1 MGRKKAGKALNVF
14 LNGASVG
21 LLKKDSSGQI
31 SFQYQEEWIRDG
43 FAISQSL
50 PIQEQEY
57 KGEIVSRYFDNL
69 LPDNDEIKKLVAQK
83 FGAESTRPF
92 DILEVVGKDCVG
104 ALTFLPEDRGEP
116 PIFEM
121 NYSKLSTKA
130 IANKIRGLGSVS
142 PLGMEEDD
150 FRLSIAGAQEKT
162 ALLKVGKN
170 WCEPHGQTP
179 TTHIVKTPIG
189 ALGMGIN
196 FDDSLDN
203 EWASLFIMEKFGLK
217 TCKATIERFEDRRV
231 LVVERFDRRWLK
243 DDGKDVILRIPQEDM
258 CQALGV
264 SPYKKYQNEGGPGIV
279 SIAKLLAGSQE
290 ASDRFEFFKGIM
302 IFDLLFATD
311 GHAKNFSIFMNQKGF
326 KMTPF
331 YDVMSGYFLHARE
344 KRALQ
349 KLWLAMG
356 VGNSNHYSF
365 DKIWRRHYLETAS
378 KCLISKD
385 DFERICAEIKNSFDK
400 FDYKVSELD
409 NDLNTTTLELIV
421 EGINKRAKRIFV

>member
-1 MGRKKAGKALNVF
+1 MGRKRAAKALNVF
-14 LNGASVG
+14 LNGARAG
-21 LLKKDSSGQI
+21 ILKKDSSGQI
-31 SFQYQEEWIRDG
+31 SFQYVDDWIRDG
-43 FAISQSL
+43 FAVSQSL

-69 LPDNDEIKKLVAQK
+69 LPDNDDIKKLVAQK

-121 NYSKLSTKA
+121 KYSKLSPKA

-150 FRLSIAGAQEKT
+150 FRLSIAGAQKKT

-179 TTHIVKTPIG
+179 TTHIIKTPIG
-189 ALGMGIN
+189 ALGMDIN
-196 FDDSLDN
+196 FDDSVDN
-203 EWASLFIMEKFGLK
+203 EWASLFIMEKFGIK
-217 TCKATIERFEDRRV
+217 TCKATIERFEDQRV

-279 SIAKLLAGSQE
+279 SIAKFLVGSQE

-302 IFDLLFATD
+302 IFDLLYATD

-326 KMTPF
+326 RMTPF

-344 KRALQ
+344 KRALK
-349 KLWLAMG
+349 KLRLAMG
-356 VGNSNHYSF
+356 IGNSNHYNV
-365 DKIWRRHYLETAS
+365 DKILKRHYLETAS

-385 DFERICAEIKNSFDK
+385 DVERIFAEVKNSFDN
-400 FDYKVSELD
+400 FSYKASELD
-409 NDLNTTTLELIV
+409 KNLETSTLDLIV
-421 EGINKRAKRIFV
+421 EGMIKRTKRIFV

>member
-1 MGRKKAGKALNVF
+1 MGRKKMGKSLNVF

-21 LLKKDSSGQI
+21 LFKKDTSGLI
-31 SFQYQEEWIRDG
+31 SFKYWEEWIRDG

-50 PIQEQEY
+50 PIQEQDY

-69 LPDNDEIKKLVAQK
+69 LPDNDEIKKLIAQK

-92 DILEVVGKDCVG
+92 DILEVVGRDCVG
-104 ALTFLPEDRGEP
+104 ALSFIPEDGAEP

-121 NYSKLSTKA
+121 NYSKLTTKK
-130 IANKIRGLGSVS
+130 IANKIRGLGSS
-142 PLGMEEDD
+142 TPLGMEEND
-150 FRLSIAGAQEKT
+150 FKLSIAGAQEKT
-162 ALLKVGKN
+162 ALLKVGKA

-179 TTHIVKTPIG
+179 TTHIIKTPIG
-189 ALGMGIN
+189 AMGMDLN
-196 FDDSLDN
+196 FDDSVDN

-217 TCKATIERFEDRRV
+217 TSKASIENFEDQRV
-231 LVVERFDRRWLK
+231 LVVERFDRRWLR

-279 SIAKLLAGSQE
+279 NISKFLATSQE
-290 ASDRFEFFKGIM
+290 ENDRFDFFKGII

-311 GHAKNFSIFMNQKGF
+311 GHAKNFSISLSRSGF

-344 KRALQ
+344 KRGFQ
-349 KLWLAMG
+349 KLRLAMG
-356 VGNSNHYSF
+356 IGNSNHYRF
-365 DKIWRRHYLETAS
+365 DKIWKRHYQETAS

-385 DFERICAEIKNSFDK
+385 AFERICEEVKTSFDK
-400 FDYKVSELD
+400 FEYKPRDLD
-409 NDLNTTTLELIV
+409 KNIKIETLEIIV
-421 EGINKRAKRIFV
+421 EGMKRRAKRILV